1 MIGRSVAAAVT
12 RTGPAGVVGEGES
25 FSPHND
31 ITYPSSLILLQAGAR
46 SMAHVVF
53 KQGEKKSGCN
63 ERRAHEC

>member
-1 MIGRSVAAAVT
+1 MIGRSVAATAAVT
-12 RTGPAGVVGEGES
+12 RTGPAGFVGEGES

-53 KQGEKKSGCN
+53 KQGELA
-63 ERRAHEC
+63 EEWV